1 MAAATTSTRP
11 ESALRLTADLDPAKP
26 GARASLEALF
36 AEVTTLANQ
45 LRKTTALMPR
55 QDNSTQAGW
64 SILQTL
70 GRLGPQTVPD
80 IARTRALSRQNI
92 QILVNRLE
100 SQGYVAV
107 TPNPA
112 HKKSGLVELTDRG
125 RGLLATVMERE
136 ANSLEGLLPHV
147 PQARL
152 VPAARLL
159 RRLRELLAGTELP
172 PTAAPEERP
181 APKPETMPRK
191 PTRRRKAAS
200 ETAALSAAPESIE
213 PDEGEFPLNLL

>member
-1 MAAATTSTRP
+1 MSQLTVSSRQAGAAPPPTNP
-11 ESALRLTADLDPAKP
+11 DPTIP
-26 GARASLEALF
+26 GAHASLESLL
-36 AEVTTLANQ
+36 AEVTALANQ

-55 QDNSTQAGW
+55 QDDSPQGGW
-64 SILQTL
+64 CILQTL

-112 HKKSGLVELTDRG
+112 HKRSGLVELTDRG
-125 RGLLATVMERE
+125 RGFLATVMERE

-159 RRLRELLAGTELP
+159 RRLRELLAGTELL
-172 PTAAPEERP
+172 PTTTAEERP
-181 APKPETMPRK
+181 VPKPATIQRK
-191 PTRRRKAAS
+191 PARRRKAAS

-213 PDEGEFPLNLL
+213 PDEGEFPFNLL